1 MATFHF
7 DLVSPE
13 KLAFSGEVDQVDVP
27 GIEGDFGVLA
37 GHAPV
42 VAAIRPGILTVMSDG
57 TQSQEEQLE
66 SLQDDVQPALAALE
80 LIPIHYESPNR
91 TTHAAAAD
99 QLEVAREAIASVE
112 DELRALDPAR
122 TRRLLSDL
130 AELELLVRTT
140 KQTDRVQQLTRET
153 SSILREL
160 VRLD

>member
-1 MATFHF
+1 MSLYREARSGRRRLWLAAGAVVVLLAAVAGVGLATSGGEQ
-7 DLVSPE
+7 SP
-13 KLAFSGEVDQVDVP
+13 
-27 GIEGDFGVLA
+27 
-37 GHAPV
+37 
-42 VAAIRPGILTVMSDG
+42 
-57 TQSQEEQLE
+57 EEQLE

-99 QLEVAREAIASVE
+99 QLDVARETIASVE

-140 KQTDRVQQLTRET
+140 MRTDRVKQLTGET
-153 SSILREL
+153 TSNLREL